1 MSTLKQTSSGSTTS
15 IGDQRYEGMDERKR
29 KRMISNRESAKRS
42 RMRKQKIVEDLRNEV
57 SRIQCEN
64 NEIVGQ
70 IDETSMGYMVFL
82 TQNNVLRAQLEEL
95 TERYR
100 SWISLLK
107 ITGLNLEILDIP
119 DPLLKPCPSQPV
131 LASSTFFQS

>member
-1 MSTLKQTSSGSTTS
+1 
-15 IGDQRYEGMDERKR
+15 
-29 KRMISNRESAKRS
+29 
-42 RMRKQKIVEDLRNEV
+42 MRKQKIVEDLRNEV

-70 IDETSMGYMVFL
+70 IDETRMGYMVFL
-82 TQNNVLRAQLEEL
+82 TENNVLRAQLEEL

-107 ITGLNLEILDIP
+107 VTGLNLEILDIP
-119 DPLLKPCPSQPV
+119 DPMLTPCPSQLV
-131 LASSTFFQS
+131 LASPTFFQL